1 MYIYIYLMNNPQVTN
16 KFENG
21 NLVNYLRR
29 HTSLPHPLIFT
40 TLNQALMKNRKTW
53 PSLHFQP

>member
-1 MYIYIYLMNNPQVTN
+1 MNNPQVTN